1 MLHHM
6 LTVTLLV
13 ALGAVVAVLYACAV
27 QVKDA
32 TALHQL
38 AIDVHTL
45 RNEYLAGIRGDGSV
59 GDDGIPVVEAIDTDA
74 APVQAGQVDAQTP
87 AAAAA

>member
-1 MLHHM
+1 M
-6 LTVTLLV
+6 LTLTLLI
-13 ALGAVVAVLYACAV
+13 AFGAVVAVLYACAM

-45 RNEYLAGIRGDGSV
+45 RNEYLAGIRGDGPV
-59 GDDGIPVVEAIDTDA
+59 GDDGIPIVEAIDTDA
-74 APVQAGQVDAQTP
+74 DPSPAGQIDATSQT
-87 AAAAA
+87 AAAA